1 MFDKTQKYIVQS
13 KPYVKAVA
21 YLKNIHFTKE
31 GVSLYSILKIFVH
44 KVDKDDVFERA
55 NGVAFNFTLAIFP
68 AIIFLFTLIPFLSNF
83 TDVSKVDIRFEIMEF
98 MEEVMPES
106 MYDVAASTIVDIIS
120 KQRGGLL
127 TFGFLFAFFM
137 ATNGMLSLMN
147 AFNRCYKTSDKRGYI
162 KTRLMASLLTVVL
175 SFVLITAVIVL
186 GIGQL
191 FLNYIQ
197 GYLAGNYIIYLLLLL
212 RYVILFLIFYVTIS
226 FIFHYAPAVTFRWRF
241 FSVGSIMAALL
252 CILVSFAFSYYIST
266 FSTYNKLYGSIG
278 ALMGLM
284 IWFYLISVALL
295 LGFELN
301 ASIDKARIDF
311 LQDRIVE

>member
-1 MFDKTQKYIVQS
+1 MIDKTQKYILDS
-13 KPYVKAVA
+13 RPYNKVVE
-21 YLKNIHFTKE
+21 YLKDIHITKE
-31 GVSLYSILKIFVH
+31 KVSLYSVLSIFVT

-68 AIIFLFTLIPFLSNF
+68 AIIFLFTLIPFLSSF
-83 TDVSKVDIRFEIMEF
+83 TYVSQVDLRFEIMEF

-106 MYDVAASTIVDIIS
+106 MYEVAASTIVDIIS

-137 ATNGMLSLMN
+137 ATNGMLSLMT
-147 AFNRCYKTSDKRGYI
+147 AFNRCYKTSDKRGYF
-162 KTRLMASLLTVVL
+162 KTRMVATLLTVVL
-175 SFVLITAVIVL
+175 AFVLITAIIFL

-191 FLNYIQ
+191 ALHYIEGFLS
-197 GYLAGNYIIYLLLLL
+197 GNYILYLLILL

-241 FSVGSIMAALL
+241 FSVGSLLAALL

-266 FSTYNKLYGSIG
+266 FSTYNRLYGSIG

-284 IWFYLISVALL
+284 IWFYLLSIALL

-301 ASIDKARIDF
+301 ASIDKARIDY
-311 LQDRIVE
+311 LQQKIVE